1 MIQRDF
7 DLAKKFQIFKC
18 EFFSS
23 LLPGLLRK
31 NFLIVLD
38 LCNFDRF
45 NLAKSFQ
52 IFNYE
57 FFHVNAR
64 DLLLLARYSSTK
76 RMDRM
81 ESTRLLLD
89 VVIRESTTIL
99 QLLSGEDQALLIR
112 RNFLLVLDLGLGIL
126 NAIGGLDIKSN
137 GLSGKS
143 LNKDLWLLLCWR
155 A

>member
-1 MIQRDF
+1 
-7 DLAKKFQIFKC
+7 
-18 EFFSS
+18 
-23 LLPGLLRK
+23 
-31 NFLIVLD
+31 
-38 LCNFDRF
+38 
-45 NLAKSFQ
+45 
-52 IFNYE
+52 
-57 FFHVNAR
+57 
-64 DLLLLARYSSTK
+64 
-76 RMDRM
+76 M